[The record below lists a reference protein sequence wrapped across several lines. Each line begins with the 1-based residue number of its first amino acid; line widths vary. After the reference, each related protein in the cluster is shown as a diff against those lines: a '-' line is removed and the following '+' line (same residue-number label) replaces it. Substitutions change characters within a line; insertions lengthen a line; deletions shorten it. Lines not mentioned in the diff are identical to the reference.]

1 MCKEETKYLVWPCGT
16 ELECKDEKGNVE
28 TGHET
33 PVRWTVKKVGKW
45 LDNGEWDGDVMT
57 LTRTGWEGSLN
68 QAWNGGGTYW
78 RYTRTVKVTATGSE
92 DVEPEKVELA

>member
-1 MCKEETKYLVWPCGT
+1 MEEAAKYLVWPCGT
-16 ELECKDEKGNVE
+16 ELECKDDEGK
-28 TGHET
+28 T
-33 PVRWTVKKVGKW
+33 VRWTVEKVGKW

-57 LTRTGWEGSLN
+57 LTRTGWEGSYN

-92 DVEPEKVELA
+92 DVEPEQAELA

>member
-1 MCKEETKYLVWPCGT
+1 MEAAVKYLVWPCGT

-28 TGHET
+28 TGHGT
-33 PVRWTVKKVGKW
+33 PVRWTVVQVGKW

-57 LTRTGWEGSLN
+57 LTRTGWEGSYN

-78 RYTRTVKVTATGSE
+78 RYTRTVKITATGSE
-92 DVEPEKVELA
+92 DVEPQKVEPA